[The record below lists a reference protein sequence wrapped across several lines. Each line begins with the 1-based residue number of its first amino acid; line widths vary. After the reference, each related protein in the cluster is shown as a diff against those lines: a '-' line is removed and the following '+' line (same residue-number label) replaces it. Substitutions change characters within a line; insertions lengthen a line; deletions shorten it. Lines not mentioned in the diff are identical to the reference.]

1 MEPIW
6 NVHRHILHGEQQAPE
21 ASGVLSTL
29 LYQIALAG
37 KVVGHAVNKAGLL
50 EVLGAT
56 GSQNVQGEM
65 VQKLDVYA
73 NEVFKDVLTKSGSV
87 CAVASEEEEG
97 VIVVPKDQPKGP
109 YIVHF
114 DPLDGSS
121 NIDAN
126 VSIGSIFAIHRKQST
141 SEDVQEEDILQPGT
155 ALVAAGYVL
164 YGSATLLVYTAGQGV
179 HGFTYD
185 PAYGEFLLSHPD
197 IKTPDLCK
205 IYSVNESNMPGW
217 PKGTQ
222 RFLENIKARWEP
234 RYEKTT
240 ARYVGS
246 LVADF
251 HRNLLYG
258 GIFLYPESKSAPAG
272 KLRLLYEA
280 APLALLA
287 EQAGGAAS
295 TGSERI
301 LDVVPSSLH
310 QRVPLAIGNAD
321 DVRRYEAFRAQEL

>member
-6 NVHRHILHGEQQAPE
+6 NVHRHILHSQQQHPE
-21 ASGVLSTL
+21 ASGALSAL

-37 KVVGHAVNKAGLL
+37 KVVGHHVNKAGLL
-50 EVLGAT
+50 DVLGAT
-56 GSQNVQGEM
+56 GGQNVQGET
-65 VQKLDVYA
+65 VQKLDVFA
-73 NEVFKDVLTKSGSV
+73 NEVFKDVLLKSGSV

-97 VIVVPKDQPKGP
+97 VVVVPEGQPRGV

-126 VSIGSIFAIHRKQST
+126 VSIGSIFAIHRKLT
-141 SEDVQEEDILQPGT
+141 PGDEVRDGDTLQAGKN
-155 ALVAAGYVL
+155 LVAAGYVL

-197 IKTPDLCK
+197 IQTPDRCK
-205 IYSVNESNMPGW
+205 VYSVNESNMPGW

-222 RFLENIKARWEP
+222 RFLEHIKARWEP
-234 RYEKTT
+234 RYDKTT

-258 GIFLYPESKSAPAG
+258 GIFLYPESKSAPNG
-272 KLRLLYEA
+272 KLRLLYEG
-280 APLALLA
+280 APLAFMA

-301 LDVVPSSLH
+301 LDIVPSSLH

-321 DVRRYEAFRAQEL
+321 EVRRYEAFRAEER